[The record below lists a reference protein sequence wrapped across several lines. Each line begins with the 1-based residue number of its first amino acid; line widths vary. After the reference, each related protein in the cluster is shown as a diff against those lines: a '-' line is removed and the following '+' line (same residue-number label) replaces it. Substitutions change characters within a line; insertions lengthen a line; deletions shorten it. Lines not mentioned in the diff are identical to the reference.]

1 MFRTFRLAAIPLA
14 MAVAGALAAL
24 VQFSDVAIS
33 QTTVLGPFV
42 TALTSVTSAS
52 TQIIGQNPSR
62 RLIQFCNPSTHI
74 FWIAPQPIV
83 AAVNGAG
90 SISIPA
96 VATGTTTC
104 FAPPSNV
111 NGGLGAGWNGLD
123 ATSGG
128 NLTILE
134 YTN

>member
-14 MAVAGALAAL
+14 MAIAGGLGAL
-24 VQFSDVAIS
+24 VQFSEEASS
-33 QTTVLGPFV
+33 QTTALGPFV

-52 TQIIGQNPSR
+52 TQIIGQNPAR
-62 RLIQFCNPSTHI
+62 RAIQFCNPSTHI
-74 FWIAPQPIV
+74 FWIAPQPVV
-83 AAVNGAG
+83 AAANGAG

-104 FAPPSNV
+104 FTPPSNV
-111 NGGLGAGWNGLD
+111 NGALGAGWNGLD

-134 YTN
+134 YPN